1 MMVEDWVGKSR
12 QIALFPPRRTYPSE
26 ALRTMIWRVTQ
37 KFVADA
43 RRVWLY
49 PSSQNWWRVEIPPI
63 KRSLVA
69 DCGWTEL

>member
-1 MMVEDWVGKSR
+1 MEPGE
-12 QIALFPPRRTYPSE
+12 IARFPTKGHLPSKT
-26 ALRTMIWRVTQ
+26 LRNMIWRVTQ
-37 KFVADA
+37 KFVAVA